1 MNAME
6 DFSPFTSRTTFCHAF
21 EAGLTGLLQKGGLGP
36 FILVCAN
43 ATFDH
48 HLHAANAAQL
58 NQQYETLYREIVGA
72 LRDGREIQA
81 VEEDLLV
88 FLKIHAVGMENLKP
102 TEKRQAGLWEVQFNH
117 LRSFRPK
124 RITARIP
131 EHLHAPFDEAGFHFN
146 KGFMQ
151 KEAFWSGELCGRHAT
166 LYYNKYPFVDF
177 HGLLVPERESCLSQY
192 LTEAHHFYVWE
203 ATLELARTLEG
214 VGFGYNS
221 LGAFASVNHLHFQ
234 MFLKP
239 AGFPVMHAQWHHNGG
254 TMPYPGSCATFSDAR
269 SAWAYIH
276 ELHERETPYN
286 LLYTAG
292 QLYVFPRRKQGT
304 CAQPAWTSGFTWHE
318 LAGGMVT
325 FNRDDYDGLD
335 EAAISRELALLVPD

>member
-1 MNAME
+1 MN
-6 DFSPFTSRTTFCHAF
+6 DTLFSSSPAFHHAF
-21 EAGLTGLLQKGGLGP
+21 ETGLSELLQQGGLGP

-48 HLHAANAAQL
+48 RLHRTMVVRL
-58 NQQYETLYREIVGA
+58 VEQYECLRRDFVGA
-72 LRDGREIQA
+72 LRDGRDIQA

-88 FLKIHAVGMENLKP
+88 FLKIHAAGMENLRL
-102 TEKRQAGLWEVQFNH
+102 TEQRQAGVWEVQFNH

-151 KEAFWSGELCGRHAT
+151 KEAFWAGELCGRHAT

-239 AGFPVMHAQWHHNGG
+239 QGFPVMRPNWRHGGG
-254 TMPYPGSCATFSDAR
+254 TMLYPAECAVFDDAR

-276 ELHERETPYN
+276 HLHERETPYN
-286 LLYTAG
+286 LLYSAG
-292 QLYVFPRRKQGT
+292 KLHVFPRRKQGT
-304 CAQPAWTSGFTWHE
+304 YAQPAWTSGFTWHE

-325 FNRDDYDGLD
+325 FNREDYERLDATAIEHELGL
-335 EAAISRELALLVPD
+335 LALAS